1 MEGLIEALIE
11 VFGEVILEI
20 LGSIIGNFVKVID
33 TDRKVKKAV
42 KYIIAFIF
50 FGASITLLTLSLIYK
65 KSLLVILTVSYML
78 IMLILHLLKFTNK
91 NIINNKKMMLVIN
104 WIKRIMHY
112 TFPIVLIIFGRLS
125 LESKESRGWL
135 IGCSIAAMVILLC
148 IDIYRLVKYFRSD
161 EGRVI
166 HRIKIESKE
175 FDSIANEKQSIYSSV
190 NFDKYKDIKINDY
203 IEFKNKKNHKT
214 VIVKVKK
221 INLFK
226 SFEEVYSFYDK
237 TKLGYGE
244 NEYANPLD
252 MLFYNSQ
259 YDVDQYGVIA
269 IEFLLNSK
277 QKAL

>member
-20 LGSIIGNFVKVID
+20 LGSVIGNFVKVID

-91 NIINNKKMMLVIN
+91 NIINNKKMMLAIN

-112 TFPIVLIIFGRLS
+112 AFPIVLIIFGRLS

-161 EGRVI
+161 AGRVI
-166 HRIKIESKE
+166 HKIKIESKE

-221 INLFK
+221 IYLFK

-237 TKLGYGE
+237 TKLGYEE

-269 IEFLLNSK
+269 IEFLVNGK
-277 QKAL
+277 